1 MTILLSIMYG
11 KWACISNLV
20 IQNSLNLFGVLM
32 KPLFPAALTAASLLL
47 CGCQLPAQKHAATQA
62 AIQTTSQPRI
72 ALQMTQL
79 WTQGDFDADTPLPV
93 ASVRADSD
101 RLTFSWNGDAV
112 ELLSA
117 LARAR
122 GQTFSYAGVRL
133 PLPVDIEVQGV
144 TYANVLRLI
153 EMQTAWRATL
163 VTYPGQMVLQF
174 MPSLPAAPVRTNKG
188 GRR

>member
-1 MTILLSIMYG
+1 MKIKAILILSL
-11 KWACISNLV
+11 ATLV
-20 IQNSLNLFGVLM
+20 CGCKFPPPQPSQPQKTLQPPSYVSQQMVSLWQDGSLNQSTG
-32 KPLFPAALTAASLLL
+32 FPV
-47 CGCQLPAQKHAATQA
+47 
-62 AIQTTSQPRI
+62 TTI
-72 ALQMTQL
+72 
-79 WTQGDFDADTPLPV
+79 
-93 ASVRADSD
+93 RADSD
-101 RLTFSWNGDAV
+101 RVTFSWNGDAV

-117 LARAR
+117 LSRAR

-174 MPSLPAAPVRTNKG
+174 MPSLPAAPVRTNIG

>member
-1 MTILLSIMYG
+1 
-11 KWACISNLV
+11 
-20 IQNSLNLFGVLM
+20 M
-32 KPLFPAALTAASLLL
+32 KRLIIPAALPALLL
-47 CGCQLPAQKHAATQA
+47 CGCQLPPQPQAAATAPAQNVA
-62 AIQTTSQPRI
+62 SPPEPS
-72 ALQMTQL
+72 LQLTQL
-79 WTQGDFDADTPLPV
+79 WMEGDLREGSALPV
-93 ASVRADSD
+93 AAIRADSD
-101 RLTFSWNGDAV
+101 RVTFSWNGDAV

-117 LARAR
+117 LSRAR
-122 GQTFSYAGVRL
+122 GQTFSYTGVRL

-174 MPSLPAAPVRTNKG
+174 MPSLPAGPVRTNKG

>member
-1 MTILLSIMYG
+1 
-11 KWACISNLV
+11 
-20 IQNSLNLFGVLM
+20 M
-32 KPLFPAALTAASLLL
+32 KKRILTALPALLL
-47 CGCQLPAQKHAATQA
+47 CGCQLQSQPYATGSAPAQAV
-62 AIQTTSQPRI
+62 TSPPKTSVQ
-72 ALQMTQL
+72 LTQL
-79 WTQGDFDADTPLPV
+79 WMEGDLREGSPLPV
-93 ASVRADSD
+93 ATIRADSD
-101 RLTFSWNGDAV
+101 RLTFSWNGEAV

>member
-1 MTILLSIMYG
+1 MNKHILT
-11 KWACISNLV
+11 
-20 IQNSLNLFGVLM
+20 VL
-32 KPLFPAALTAASLLL
+32 PALLL
-47 CGCQLPAQKHAATQA
+47 CGCELHPQPQSAVHALAQTVTLQPKPSLQL
-62 AIQTTSQPRI
+62 
-72 ALQMTQL
+72 TQL
-79 WTQGDFDADTPLPV
+79 WMDGNLRDGTPLPV
-93 ASVRADSD
+93 ASIRADSD
-101 RLTFSWNGDAV
+101 RVTFNWNGDAV
-112 ELLSA
+112 ELLSQ

-144 TYANVLRLI
+144 TYANVLRMI

-174 MPSLPAAPVRTNKG
+174 MPSLPAEPVSYKKR